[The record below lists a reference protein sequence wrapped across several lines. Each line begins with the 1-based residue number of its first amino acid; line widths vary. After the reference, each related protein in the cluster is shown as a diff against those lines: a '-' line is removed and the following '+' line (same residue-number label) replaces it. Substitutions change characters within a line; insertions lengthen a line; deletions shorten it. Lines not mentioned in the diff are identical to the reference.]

1 MSNFHHWQGY
11 LVASNGDCYNI
22 CSPWQIDDTCVFG
35 YDSDYT
41 TMAIALVKYLAL
53 QTSPVEIKLVD
64 NKISTDILVA
74 ATNLTLADSGYTLT
88 CNGDA
93 SMTMFLNEQHKI
105 IPPTEKLLE
114 IDSDIF
120 NNINQAWDEESDERN
135 ISQGAYVSAQQY
147 SESLESRLS
156 LIAQNHNVLIWPQ
169 RQMDADGA
177 VIGDNNIRMEPTGI
191 VTSWTR
197 LSAAGAPSEFSLRAP
212 ILNGIATVMVETT
225 DGPNGVFLLVDDDS
239 KQPKIGASV
248 ELVVRRLYAQEG
260 IIRYGLKAILHD

>member
-11 LVASNGDCYNI
+11 LVASNEDCHFI
-22 CSPWQIDDTCVFG
+22 CSPWQLDHTCVFG

-41 TMAIALVKYLAL
+41 TMAIALIKYVAL
-53 QTSPVEIKLVD
+53 QTSPVDIKQVD
-64 NKISTDILVA
+64 DKISTAMLVA
-74 ATNLTLADSGYTLT
+74 AANLTLADSGFTIS
-88 CNGDA
+88 CNDDA
-93 SMTMFLNEQHKI
+93 SLTMFLNDQQTI
-105 IPPTEKLLE
+105 IPPKEELLE
-114 IDSDIF
+114 IDSIIYNDI
-120 NNINQAWDEESDERN
+120 NRAWDEESNERN

-156 LIAQNHNVLIWPQ
+156 LVAQNHNILIWPQ
-169 RQMDADGA
+169 RQMDADGTI
-177 VIGDNNIRMEPTGI
+177 IGSSNIRMKPTGI

-197 LSAAGAPSEFSLRAP
+197 LTAAGAPSEFSLRAP
-212 ILNGIATVMVETT
+212 ILDGIATIMVETT

-260 IIRYGLKAILHD
+260 TIRYGLKAILHD